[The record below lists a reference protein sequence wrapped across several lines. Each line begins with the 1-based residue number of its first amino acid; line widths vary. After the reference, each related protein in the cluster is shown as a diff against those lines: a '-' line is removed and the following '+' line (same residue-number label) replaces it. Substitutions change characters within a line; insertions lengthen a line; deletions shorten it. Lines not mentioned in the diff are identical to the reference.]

1 MLLTTVNQWQAALYL
16 LCGGVALGVLYDLFR
31 AVRRLLRAGR
41 WVTVM
46 MDVLFCLMALP
57 VLFWLLWSAAAMALR
72 NLDEPDRELRVLA
85 DAWTVRNVNSFLA
98 GYAEIDAAHRR
109 NRDRRGRCIEAV
121 EGSAAYAPDWRRL
134 PIVSLT
140 FRF

>member
-72 NLDEPDRELRVLA
+72 PWMLVGIALGAGLYFSGPSVFFMQ
-85 DAWTVRNVNSFLA
+85 AW
-98 GYAEIDAAHRR
+98 AALLGWMRR
-109 NRDRRGRCIEAV
+109 L
-121 EGSAAYAPDWRRL
+121 WRR
-134 PIVSLT
+134 
-140 FRF
+140 FRASRLYARLVR